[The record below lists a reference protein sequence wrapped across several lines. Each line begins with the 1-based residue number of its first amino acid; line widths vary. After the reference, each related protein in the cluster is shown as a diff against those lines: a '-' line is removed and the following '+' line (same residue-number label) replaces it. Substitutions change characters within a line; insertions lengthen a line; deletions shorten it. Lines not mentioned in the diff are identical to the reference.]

1 MQDTAHKLGLAITAL
16 PRLRATWSR
25 GRGGRVVRRAANAAN
40 NPIASAISA
49 VESDTNA
56 GSSGEAYAPCVA
68 IHDAQA

>member
-1 MQDTAHKLGLAITAL
+1 MVTL
-16 PRLRATWSR
+16 

-40 NPIASAISA
+40 NPIASAMGA